1 MLDYKKGLYPVW
13 TTMLIAQDWKV
24 CRTAP
29 RYRKKAISIKWLVTY
44 QKKTQHGIQTGLLG
58 VLKNLT
64 LLKQMGN
71 LTWPKHIGVHA
82 HTHTLTHTNTHV
94 TMGSSKPTVA
104 WRICLGTEYYRANVW
119 TTSGLVKSLHSHKH
133 ACISNSHLKLFHELR
148 FEPAWH
154 NTQQQIYLILFLI
167 FSCIMGWK
175 CSSVC
180 LSDGSPLGFRVKDPS
195 T

>member
-1 MLDYKKGLYPVW
+1 M
-13 TTMLIAQDWKV
+13 
-24 CRTAP
+24 
-29 RYRKKAISIKWLVTY
+29 
-44 QKKTQHGIQTGLLG
+44 
-58 VLKNLT
+58 
-64 LLKQMGN
+64 
-71 LTWPKHIGVHA
+71 

-175 CSSVC
+175 CSSVPVRRF
-180 LSDGSPLGFRVKDPS
+180 STWFQIEGSEHLAYGVEWNAARTIRPTDDLLPFPLVWPWTWKFVWINVNYQMC
-195 T
+195 